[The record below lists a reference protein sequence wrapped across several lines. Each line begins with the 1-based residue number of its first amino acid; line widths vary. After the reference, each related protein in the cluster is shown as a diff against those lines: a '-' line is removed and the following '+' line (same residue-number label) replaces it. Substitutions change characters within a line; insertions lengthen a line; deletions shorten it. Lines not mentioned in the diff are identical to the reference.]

1 MKYISPFFDLA
12 GVIPCLIHA
21 FKGVP
26 ICRHKLNWARLEL
39 VIQEKAKTAYQMH
52 QDEQLT
58 AAEAA
63 FQIVAVR
70 EVLSVLAPSSALLD
84 ELRQMESKLVNLG

>member
-1 MKYISPFFDLA
+1 MSTQIEL
-12 GVIPCLIHA
+12 G
-21 FKGVP
+21 
-26 ICRHKLNWARLEL
+26 RLEL

-52 QDEQLT
+52 QDDQLT